1 MMRTFLPPSMRIA
14 VSAGVPWSVAP
25 AKSTVMLSPRITTPE
40 IRYVR
45 RRTRADRVMTWPECS
60 AIGALGPCVSRRASS
75 SMVPT
80 YASHATPAAHRPA
93 LRGIAARDCPGA
105 AGPAPLVAPQHQQG
119 TRVYRLHRRHRRA
132 VHDHGRHS
140 HRGIAGRHPAGQYG
154 DARDWSGAL
163 QFAGHDRR
171 LGPADPPAAPRQPAP
186 QARRAHRRLFHL
198 HRRELR
204 RTIDADRRPPAAPRL
219 PEGRAIYVDAQALAA
234 MAGAERH
241 LAGPLQYLG
250 PMGESRRSGGA
261 ES

>member
-45 RRTRADRVMTWPECS
+45 RRTRADRVITWPECS

-80 YASHATPAAHRPA
+80 YASHATPA
-93 LRGIAARDCPGA
+93 G
-105 AGPAPLVAPQHQQG
+105 QH
-119 TRVYRLHRRHRRA
+119 
-132 VHDHGRHS
+132 
-140 HRGIAGRHPAGQYG
+140 G

-171 LGPADPPAAPRQPAP
+171 LGPADPTAAPRQQAP
-186 QARRAHRRLFHL
+186 QARRAHRGLFHL
-198 HRRELR
+198 HRVQLR
-204 RTIDADRRPPAAPRL
+204 RATDPHWRPTAAARL
-219 PEGRAIYVDAQALAA
+219 PERRAIHMDAPALAA
-234 MAGAERH
+234 VAGAQRDP
-241 LAGPLQYLG
+241 ARPLQYLG
-250 PMGESRRSGGA
+250 SVGVEQIGR
-261 ES
+261 